1 MKSYLRTYPS
11 TCLTS
16 ASSSNSLNNVDEN
29 ELDTVEVVDE
39 SELDTIEVADESEL
53 DTIEVVDENELDTIE
68 VVVSTVDNPSL
79 APSPSYSLSTLSDDY
94 LDSLGSDSDSYM
106 GSTTSAASESDR

>member
-29 ELDTVEVVDE
+29 ELDT
-39 SELDTIEVADESEL
+39 IEVADESEL
-53 DTIEVVDENELDTIE
+53 DTIEVVDENALDTIE
-68 VVVSTVDNPSL
+68 VVVSTVDNPSV